1 MLGFKNLNINL
12 RLILGFSIAPIVIIA
27 LIFISISRVN
37 SIEQS
42 LTTINNFNSVKQRFA
57 INFRGSVH
65 DRAISLRDVVLNSD
79 KAEIDKALKEIETLS
94 ANYKESAIPLDKIF
108 SSTKSSEE
116 ELQLLSEIKS
126 IEEKTLPLI
135 EKTIK
140 AKQNGLNEDAHK
152 YLMLEAKPA
161 FIIWLKQ
168 INKFIDFQEKLNAT
182 EAKAASDIANG
193 FQKLMIMLTFLSLVI
208 VSVVGFIIIN
218 SIIKPLFAVSGELDN
233 SSKQMKQVSEII
245 SISSKSLADGS
256 SNQAASL
263 NEISAAIE
271 QMNTAVLKN
280 AENSNN
286 AARISSESKL
296 SAENGER
303 VVNDMIK
310 AIDEIDVSNQT
321 IMDQINESNKQI
333 TDIIK
338 VIEEIGDKTK
348 VINDIVFQT
357 KLLSFNASVE
367 AARAGEQGKGF
378 AVVAEEVGKLAQLS
392 GNAAKEI
399 SDMLTISSNKVAGIV
414 NETQSKVSVLIKSGK
429 GKVEAGTS
437 IAKHCS
443 EVLNEIV
450 TKVHTVTEMAQEISV
465 ASKEQK
471 EGFILITKNV
481 SEMDKVTQGNT
492 TLAMQTAE
500 TLESLNLQSIEIRKA
515 SSELS
520 LMVGVKR
527 AS

>member
-1 MLGFKNLNINL
+1 MNRFSRLDINL
-12 RLILGFSIAPIVIIA
+12 RLMIGFSIAPVVIIA

-37 SIEQS
+37 SIQHS

-79 KAEIDKALKEIETLS
+79 KNEIAKALNEIEVLS
-94 ANYKESAIPLDKIF
+94 ENYKKSAVPLDSIF
-108 SSTKSSEE
+108 ASTKSNEE
-116 ELQLLSEIKS
+116 DLQLLNDIKA
-126 IEEKTLPLI
+126 IEAKTLPLI

-140 AKQNGLNEDAHK
+140 AKQAGRDSEAHN

-168 INKFIDFQEKLNAT
+168 INKFIDYQEKLSSI
-182 EAKAASDIANG
+182 EAKAASEIAEG
-193 FQKLMIMLTFLSLVI
+193 FQKLMIILTLVSLVVVCI
-208 VSVVGFIIIN
+208 VGFFIIN
-218 SIIKPLFAVSGELDN
+218 SIIKPLLIASGDLNN
-233 SSKQMKQVSEII
+233 SSKQISQVSEII
-245 SISSKSLADGS
+245 SISSKSLAEGS

-263 NEISAAIE
+263 NEISTAIE
-271 QMNTAVLKN
+271 QMNIVVLKN
-280 AENSNN
+280 AENSSN
-286 AARISSESKL
+286 AARISTESRL
-296 SAENGER
+296 SAVNGEK
-303 VVNDMIK
+303 VVKDMIK

-333 TDIIK
+333 TDIVK

-378 AVVAEEVGKLAQLS
+378 AVVAEEIGKLAQLS

-399 SDMLTISSNKVAGIV
+399 ADMLTVSSNKVAGIV
-414 NETQSKVSVLIKSGK
+414 NETQAKVSVLIKSGK
-429 GKVEAGTS
+429 GKVEAGNS
-437 IAKHCS
+437 IAKQCS
-443 EVLNEIV
+443 IVLNEIV
-450 TKVHTVTEMAQEISV
+450 SKVHAVTEMAEEISV
-465 ASKEQK
+465 SSIEQK
-471 EGFILITKNV
+471 EGFKLITKNV
-481 SEMDKVTQGNT
+481 LEMDKVTRENT
-492 TLAMQTAE
+492 TLSRQTSE
-500 TLESLNLQSIEIRKA
+500 TLQSLNLQSAELSKA

-520 LMVGVKR
+520 QMVGVKR
-527 AS
+527 VS

>member
-1 MLGFKNLNINL
+1 MGGFKNLDINL
-12 RLILGFSIAPIVIIA
+12 RLVIGFAIAPIVIIA

-79 KAEIDKALKEIETLS
+79 KNEVAKSLHEIEVLSENYKKSAAPLDNIFTSSNTNGEDLQLLNDIKEIE
-94 ANYKESAIPLDKIF
+94 A
-108 SSTKSSEE
+108 
-116 ELQLLSEIKS
+116 
-126 IEEKTLPLI
+126 KTLPLI
-135 EKTIK
+135 EKTIR
-140 AKQNGLNEDAHK
+140 AKQAGQDVEAHN

-161 FIIWLKQ
+161 FIVWLKQ
-168 INKFIDFQEKLNAT
+168 INKFIDYQEKLNVN
-182 EAKAASDIANG
+182 EAKAASEIAKG
-193 FQKLMIMLTFLSLVI
+193 FQKLMIILTLVSLVV
-208 VSVVGFIIIN
+208 VSIIGFLISN
-218 SIIKPLFAVSGELDN
+218 SIIKPLLLASGNLDN
-233 SSKQMKQVSEII
+233 SSKQILQVSEII

-256 SNQAASL
+256 SNQSNSL

-271 QMNTAVLKN
+271 QMNIVVLKN
-280 AENSNN
+280 AENSTN
-286 AARISSESKL
+286 AARISTESKL
-296 SAENGER
+296 SAENGEK

-333 TDIIK
+333 TDIVK

-399 SDMLTISSNKVAGIV
+399 SDMLLVSSNKVAGIV
-414 NETQSKVSVLIKSGK
+414 NETQSKVSILIKSGK
-429 GKVEAGTS
+429 GKVEAGNS
-437 IAKHCS
+437 IAKQCS
-443 EVLNEIV
+443 IVLNEIV
-450 TKVHTVTEMAQEISV
+450 AKVHTVTEMAEEISI
-465 ASKEQK
+465 ASTEQK
-471 EGFILITKNV
+471 EGFKLITKNV
-481 SEMDKVTQGNT
+481 LEMDKVTRENT
-492 TLAMQTAE
+492 TLSRQTSE
-500 TLESLNLQSIEIRKA
+500 TLKSLNLQSAELRKA

-520 LMVGVKR
+520 QMVGVKQ